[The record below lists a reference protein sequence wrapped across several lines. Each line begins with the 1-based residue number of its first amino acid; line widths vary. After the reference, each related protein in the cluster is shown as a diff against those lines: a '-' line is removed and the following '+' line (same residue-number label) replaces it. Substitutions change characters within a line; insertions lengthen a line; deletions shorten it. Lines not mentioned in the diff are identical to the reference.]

1 METSGS
7 KTLSSIKECIRRRS
21 IILSSDL
28 AFLKTVVTH
37 SPHQHVLDKLLSL
50 GKHELR
56 LL

>member
-7 KTLSSIKECIRRRS
+7 KTPSSIKESIRRRS

-28 AFLKTVVTH
+28 AFLKTVGTH
-37 SPHQHVLDKLLSL
+37 SSHQHVLDKLLSL

>member
-7 KTLSSIKECIRRRS
+7 KTLSSIKKSIRRGS
-21 IILSSDL
+21 IVLSSDL
-28 AFLKTVVTH
+28 GFLKTVVTH

-50 GKHELR
+50 GKHELQ